1 MSIIHQGLLSALY
14 ANTKKAA
21 SATSTP
27 SNYSDPDVESLCL
40 ELQTQQDRLL
50 AWGLDWADTNA
61 AQAQKDGHVEI
72 DKKLD
77 KAGVGDVVADV
88 LSEIQ
93 RLLSQAGEIQRP
105 AKKIRS
111 ESKIR
116 EASAFPG
123 GEPLEKRWTWH
134 EIAGFRSLLEQLT
147 TCLDVLYKLS
157 ESKRTSSQSSKLD
170 KENVRPQR
178 TSLPI
183 ESSPKPAATSIRSS
197 YATAHEAAEISK
209 PGIER
214 VLDVLPESILQK
226 SHSIAYASLRFAQ
239 NLHPNDSGLPLY
251 EEAMAHERSRVIGAM
266 VNDQQGE
273 PQAAYS
279 CTSHI
284 HVTHLRDH
292 TCSIL
297 QSFFFLIC
305 FWRSCHTLFT
315 DSLSRC
321 HSGHRGICFYRAR
334 P

>member
-1 MSIIHQGLLSALY
+1 MSVIHRGLLSALY

-27 SNYSDPDVESLCL
+27 PNYGDPDVESLRL

-88 LSEIQ
+88 LSKIQ
-93 RLLSQAGEIQRP
+93 RLLNQAGEIQRP

-116 EASAFPG
+116 EAGAFAG
-123 GEPLEKRWTWH
+123 GEALEKRWTWH

-147 TCLDVLYKLS
+147 TCLDVLYQLS
-157 ESKRTSSQSSKLD
+157 DSTRTSSQGSKLD

-178 TSLPI
+178 TSLPM
-183 ESSPKPAATSIRSS
+183 ESSPMPAATSFWSS
-197 YATAHEAAEISK
+197 CTTAHEAAEISK
-209 PGIER
+209 PGIGR
-214 VLDVLPESILQK
+214 VPDVLPENIQQK
-226 SHSIAYASLRFAQ
+226 SHSIPYASLRFAQ
-239 NLHPNDSGLPLY
+239 NPHPNDSGLPLY

-279 CTSHI
+279 CQSHI
-284 HVTHLRDH
+284 
-292 TCSIL
+292 C
-297 QSFFFLIC
+297 
-305 FWRSCHTLFT
+305 
-315 DSLSRC
+315 LS
-321 HSGHRGICFYRAR
+321 SS
-334 P
+334 